1 MCGLS
6 GPTRLVI
13 WNLCPPSLLFKKS
26 CPLGLLLF
34 FIFLDFLLDWSR
46 SVNQYLHIVLR
57 LFYWWI
63 LMYRFCR
70 LHFVLSLCNSGRKHS
85 YVGQLASTNTL
96 KSMIKQ
102 PYHIIWKLNMT
113 LRSYMIFKTDFPSN
127 CASQTTICGLALFG
141 LLVWSN
147 ILTWFLHLSSSL
159 MLISSSLVLEKISSY
174 LFPECTL
181 QDPKK
186 PWRQVGAAIYSLAVN

>member
-1 MCGLS
+1 MGTKKFNLSGLLRDQDFFTNKLGKVTYSPRCIILLDFSLKHAELIYGNWSCNFLPTFLDSKDITKNWELRIILQKVCGLS

-57 LFYWWI
+57 LFYWWT

-70 LHFVLSLCNSGRKHS
+70 LRFVLSLCNSGRKHS

-102 PYHIIWKLNMT
+102 PNYIIWKLNLT
-113 LRSYMIFKTDFPSN
+113 LQSHMIFKT
-127 CASQTTICGLALFG
+127 
-141 LLVWSN
+141 
-147 ILTWFLHLSSSL
+147 
-159 MLISSSLVLEKISSY
+159 
-174 LFPECTL
+174 
-181 QDPKK
+181 
-186 PWRQVGAAIYSLAVN
+186 